1 MQTLL
6 FVIDNMSEMECS
18 SMVGS
23 DSTCSFDESA
33 NVIND
38 CYNNMV
44 CDDTNDVSGL
54 EETEVVAPEFE
65 EMEEMSINSGDLA
78 DYAQGAAQSEASS
91 APFSR
96 IENVHFKDSE
106 HLARIKAAGRAVEVF
121 KEEGNL
127 VEEIPDSDES
137 LASSEFFTPLQLARI
152 EAINARFEAINV
164 AREPVEFFKEE
175 ETLEVKGLGSDVVLT
190 QYYPKSE
197 ASSEIFTPLQ
207 LARIKAIN
215 DAYRARN
222 EEKEMEAVQAML
234 LADMSITQCS
244 GYGAINANHLITRV
258 IEGLLPKIHSN
269 QLIRN
274 WLLNEKNSFET
285 IFY

>member
-6 FVIDNMSEMECS
+6 FVIDSMSEMECS

-44 CDDTNDVSGL
+44 CDDTNEVSGR

-65 EMEEMSINSGDLA
+65 EIEEMSLNSCDLDDFA
-78 DYAQGAAQSEASS
+78 VGVAQSEAS
-91 APFSR
+91 SR

-106 HLARIKAAGRAVEVF
+106 HLARTKAAGRALVVL

-127 VEEIPDSDES
+127 VEEIPGSDNS
-137 LASSEFFTPLQLARI
+137 LASSEFFTPLQLSRI
-152 EAINARFEAINV
+152 AAINARFESLNAG
-164 AREPVEFFKEE
+164 REYFEFFKEE

-190 QYYPKSE
+190 QDYPKSD
-197 ASSEIFTPLQ
+197 ASSDFF
-207 LARIKAIN
+207 R
-215 DAYRARN
+215 
-222 EEKEMEAVQAML
+222 
-234 LADMSITQCS
+234 
-244 GYGAINANHLITRV
+244 
-258 IEGLLPKIHSN
+258 
-269 QLIRN
+269 
-274 WLLNEKNSFET
+274 
-285 IFY
+285 

>member
-44 CDDTNDVSGL
+44 CDDTNEVSG

-65 EMEEMSINSGDLA
+65 EIEEMSINSEDRA
-78 DYAQGAAQSEASS
+78 DFAQGAAQSEASS
-91 APFSR
+91 DLFSR
-96 IENVHFKDSE
+96 IENFHFQHSE

-127 VEEIPDSDES
+127 EEELLDSDES
-137 LASSEFFTPLQLARI
+137 EASSKFFTPLQLARI
-152 EAINARFEAINV
+152 EAIND
-164 AREPVEFFKEE
+164 AREPVEFFMEE
-175 ETLEVKGLGSDVVLT
+175 ETLEVKELESDVVLT
-190 QYYPKSE
+190 QCVP
-197 ASSEIFTPLQ
+197 
-207 LARIKAIN
+207 
-215 DAYRARN
+215 
-222 EEKEMEAVQAML
+222 
-234 LADMSITQCS
+234 
-244 GYGAINANHLITRV
+244 
-258 IEGLLPKIHSN
+258 
-269 QLIRN
+269 
-274 WLLNEKNSFET
+274 NSLHHFN
-285 IFY
+285 

>member
-6 FVIDNMSEMECS
+6 FVIVSMSEMECS

-23 DSTCSFDESA
+23 DSICSFEEFD
-33 NVIND
+33 VIND

-44 CDDTNDVSGL
+44 CDDTNEVSGR
-54 EETEVVAPEFE
+54 EETEVVVTEFE
-65 EMEEMSINSGDLA
+65 EIEEMSLNSGDLA

-152 EAINARFEAINV
+152 EAINV

-190 QYYPKSE
+190 QCVPKSE
-197 ASSEIFTPLQ
+197 ASSEFFTPLQ
-207 LARIKAIN
+207 LARIEAIN
-215 DAYRARN
+215 DAYSAWN
-222 EEKEMEAVQAML
+222 DEKEKEAVQAML

-244 GYGAINANHLITRV
+244 GYGAFNANHLIPRV
-258 IEGLLPKIHSN
+258 IEGLLPKVHCN

-274 WLLNEKNSFET
+274 WLLAPENLFEISFD
-285 IFY
+285 